1 MALKIIFMGTPAF
14 AVPILKSIHES
25 EHNIIC
31 VYTQPAKKKNRGLK
45 KSVSPVHLYAKK
57 SNLKVIT
64 PENFNNDEE
73 YNIIKNL
80 KADVAVVVA
89 YGKILPEK
97 VLSIDTRFINVHAS
111 ILPKWRGAA
120 PIQRAIMNLDKE
132 TGISIMKIT
141 KQLDAG
147 PVMLS
152 AKINISRNTTF
163 EHLSKEMSEL
173 AAKKILE
180 ALDLIEKKTFS
191 FVEQNSQEASYAN
204 KIDKKETKINWND
217 KASKIV
223 AKINALYPNPGAW
236 FNLDG
241 KRIKVIKAVEV
252 DKKGTPGEILDEK
265 FTIACEDKAV
275 QIIEL
280 QKESK
285 NKVTVIEFLKGNKL
299 KVGNILNV

>member
-1 MALKIIFMGTPAF
+1 MALKIIFMGTPVF

-45 KSVSPVHLYAKK
+45 KSVSPVHSFAKK

-97 VLSIDTRFINVHAS
+97 VLSIDTIFINVHAS

-147 PVMLS
+147 PVMLR

-163 EHLSKEMSEL
+163 EHLSKKMSEL

-180 ALDLIEKKTFS
+180 VLDLIEKKTFS
-191 FVEQNSQEASYAN
+191 FVKQNSKEASYAN

-265 FTIACEDKAV
+265 FVIACEDKAV

-299 KVGNILNV
+299 KVGKILNV